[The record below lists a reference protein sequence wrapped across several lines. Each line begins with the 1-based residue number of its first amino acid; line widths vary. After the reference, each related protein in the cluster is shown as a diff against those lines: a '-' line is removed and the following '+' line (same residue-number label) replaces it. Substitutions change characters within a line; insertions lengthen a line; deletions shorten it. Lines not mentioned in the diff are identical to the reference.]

1 MLYYPGFIFFNPFEE
16 HLHPA
21 CEHLIIHHLK
31 KIKMKKTK
39 IFITAFICLSAAVGG
54 ILLAAD
60 HLDAPAVNNQS
71 TDITDVYVFRG
82 QNPDNM
88 VFVVNTQ
95 GLLSPGATADA
106 KFDENT
112 LIEINIDNT
121 GDNVEDLV
129 IQCIAKNGKMKVY
142 GPAAPKVT
150 GTTSYLNI
158 NKLSVQTDITK
169 YGQEASI
176 GTGDNGVKVFAGP
189 RDDPF
194 FFDLVRFRQII
205 AGTASSFN
213 NPGTDTFAGTNVLGI
228 VVEVPKLLLGGNGTI
243 NVWAESKKKV
253 SSVSS
258 N

>member
-1 MLYYPGFIFFNPFEE
+1 
-16 HLHPA
+16 
-21 CEHLIIHHLK
+21 
-31 KIKMKKTK
+31 MKKTK
-39 IFITAFICLSAAVGG
+39 IFITAFVCLVVAAAG
-54 ILLAAD
+54 IIYAAD
-60 HLDAPAVNNQS
+60 HIDAPAVTNKP

-88 VFVVNTQ
+88 VFVANTQ

-106 KFDENT
+106 GFDENT
-112 LIEINIDNT
+112 MMEFNIDNT

-142 GPAAPKVT
+142 GPAMPKVT
-150 GTTSYLNI
+150 GTISYLNI

-169 YGQEASI
+169 YGQDALSAI
-176 GTGDNGVKVFAGP
+176 GDNGVKVFAGP

-194 FFDLVRFRQII
+194 FFDLVRFRQVI

-213 NPGTDTFAGTNVLGI
+213 NPGNDTFAGTNVMAI
-228 VVEVPKLLLGGNGTI
+228 VVEVPKSLLGSNGTI
-243 NVWAESKKKV
+243 NVWAESK
-253 SSVSS
+253 SATGSTSV